1 MASDPARPPLRRRDG
16 SAPTIVFLVTEDWY
30 FWSHRVNLARA
41 ARDAGAR
48 VVVATRVG
56 TLGDELRREGFDV
69 VPLLWSRRNHDPL
82 EEIHAFRAVRD
93 LYRRLRPDIVHHV
106 AIKPVVVGGLAARL
120 AKQPAQVNAI
130 AGLGYI
136 ETSRQLRA
144 RILRPVFNRVLRFA
158 WKGDNVHAIVQ
169 NPEDETMLRSHF
181 LPAARVHLVR
191 GSGVDLARFTPSA
204 EPPAS
209 DAVVATFVGRL
220 LWSKGLGEIA
230 EAARRLRSNGAK
242 VRFRLVGDP
251 DTENPESVPEST
263 LRQWTAEGL
272 VSWEHWSDDIPA
284 VWRASH
290 LAVLPSYR
298 EGLPKSLLEAAA
310 CARAIVAT
318 DVPGC
323 REIARDGINA
333 LTVPPRDAQ
342 ALADAVARLAA
353 DAELRSRYGAG
364 GRDMVEREFSEGIV
378 IAQTLN
384 IYRQMLAAGA
394 GA

>member
-1 MASDPARPPLRRRDG
+1 MVSDRAGIRLRRRDG

-56 TLGDELRREGFDV
+56 TLGDDMRREGFEV
-69 VPLLWSRRNHDPL
+69 VALPWSRRNHRLLD
-82 EEIHAFRAVRD
+82 EARAFFAIRT

-120 AKQPAQVNAI
+120 GKRPAQVNAI

-144 RILRPVFNRVLRFA
+144 RLLRPLFNRVLRFA
-158 WKGDNVHAIVQ
+158 WQGNNVHAIVQ
-169 NPEDETMLRSHF
+169 NPEDASMLRSHF
-181 LPAARVHLVR
+181 LPAQRVHIVR
-191 GSGVDLARFTPSA
+191 GSGVDSARFVPSA
-204 EPPAS
+204 EPSAQ
-209 DAVVATFVGRL
+209 DGIVATFVGRL
-220 LWSKGLGEIA
+220 LWSKGVGEIA
-230 EAARRLRSNGAK
+230 EAARLLRSNGAK

-251 DTENPESVPEST
+251 DTDNPESVPEST
-263 LRQWTAEGL
+263 LRAWIDEGL
-272 VSWEHWSDDIPA
+272 LTWEHWSNDVPA
-284 VWRASH
+284 VWSSSH

-323 REIARDGINA
+323 REIARDGVNA
-333 LTVPPRDAQ
+333 ATVPPRDAR
-342 ALADAVARLAA
+342 ALADAVARLSA
-353 DAELRSRYGAG
+353 DAELRRRYGAA
-364 GRDMVEREFSEGIV
+364 GRHMIEREFDETIV
-378 IAQTLN
+378 VAQTLA
-384 IYRQMLAAGA
+384 IYQEILDGGA